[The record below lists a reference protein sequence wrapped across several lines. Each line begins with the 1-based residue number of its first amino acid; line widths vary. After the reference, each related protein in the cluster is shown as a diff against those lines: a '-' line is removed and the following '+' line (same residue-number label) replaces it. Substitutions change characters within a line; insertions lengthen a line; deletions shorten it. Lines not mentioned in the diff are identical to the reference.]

1 MNQSPA
7 NRTALRQL
15 AVEPMRAA
23 GLDYSE
29 QELVSDMLAR
39 MNYYP
44 SLVQVFGWQ
53 IVESFGRRPRAGNV
67 GPRWKLDRESL
78 FEGAAAERI
87 ADQIR
92 DRFQLTL
99 NLDVRYDCIARS
111 IALHR
116 FEATGG
122 DNKVLAQGLTAA
134 EIRRITHWPKALA
147 QPAMTDFEELLEEL
161 VDLGILSRFPDKR
174 YGLRNAQVAQ
184 MLGRQEELEDALL
197 RLDEREDDAA
207 YDAALF
213 FRLLAPEMPGARSP
227 LSDRDL
233 DRVFDRRVPG
243 IRLVRSSAAI
253 VGGDVAGRVLAAAR
267 LWLPEGN
274 HIRTKSDDAQVRR
287 ALDRVKTGPA
297 ALVIEGDWSPSSA
310 AQLARQP
317 KVERGDVLPIW
328 CVSHVTSPA
337 DGMIVFD
344 AGAWSE
350 AMLRHWLADEGFVP
364 ALDDAPTRAALMAAT
379 GGAPARL
386 EALRHF
392 LSDLAVRP
400 VAGRAEDLADWAAKT
415 PLSAESLGLD
425 QADLNCLNTLHQ
437 LEDLDPSLADFL
449 GECPDATA
457 QRLERL
463 ATFGTLRQGR
473 TPDAAPILTPLG
485 RLFAE

>member
-1 MNQSPA
+1 
-7 NRTALRQL
+7 
-15 AVEPMRAA
+15 MRAA

-44 SLVQVFGWQ
+44 SLVQVFGRQ

-67 GPRWKLDRESL
+67 GPRWKLDRETL

-116 FEATGG
+116 LEASGG
-122 DNKVLAQGLTAA
+122 DSKVLAQGLTAA

-197 RLDEREDDAA
+197 RLDEREDDPA

-213 FRLLAPEMPGARSP
+213 FRLLGPEMPAARAP

-233 DRVFDRRVPG
+233 DRLFDGRAPG
-243 IRLVRSSAAI
+243 IRLVRSCSVI
-253 VGGDVAGRVLAAAR
+253 VGDDVAARILAAAR
-267 LWLPEGN
+267 LWLPGCD
-274 HIRTKSDDAQVRR
+274 HVQTKSDDAQLRR
-287 ALDRVKTGPA
+287 ALDRVRIGPA
-297 ALVIEGDWSPSSA
+297 AIVIEGDWSPSSA
-310 AQLARQP
+310 AKLARQP
-317 KVERGDVLPIW
+317 KVVKGDVLPIW
-328 CVSHVTSPA
+328 CGPHIALPA

-344 AGAWSE
+344 AASWSE
-350 AMLRHWLADEGFVP
+350 AMLRHWLADEGFAPV
-364 ALDDAPTRAALMAAT
+364 LDDAQTRSALMAAT

-386 EALRHF
+386 KVLRYF
-392 LSDLAVRP
+392 FPDLAVRS
-400 VAGRAEDLADWAAKT
+400 VAGRVEDLKDWAQKT
-415 PLSAESLGLD
+415 PLPADALGLD
-425 QADLNCLNTLHQ
+425 QAERMCLNTLRE
-437 LEDLDPSLADFL
+437 LEDLDPSLEDL
-449 GECPDATA
+449 VSECPDATE

-463 ATFGTLRQGR
+463 ATLGTIRQGR

-485 RLFAE
+485 RLIAT

>member
-1 MNQSPA
+1 
-7 NRTALRQL
+7 
-15 AVEPMRAA
+15 
-23 GLDYSE
+23 
-29 QELVSDMLAR
+29 
-39 MNYYP
+39 
-44 SLVQVFGWQ
+44 
-53 IVESFGRRPRAGNV
+53 
-67 GPRWKLDRESL
+67 
-78 FEGAAAERI
+78 
-87 ADQIR
+87 
-92 DRFQLTL
+92 
-99 NLDVRYDCIARS
+99 
-111 IALHR
+111 
-116 FEATGG
+116 
-122 DNKVLAQGLTAA
+122 
-134 EIRRITHWPKALA
+134 
-147 QPAMTDFEELLEEL
+147 
-161 VDLGILSRFPDKR
+161 
-174 YGLRNAQVAQ
+174 
-184 MLGRQEELEDALL
+184 
-197 RLDEREDDAA
+197 
-207 YDAALF
+207 
-213 FRLLAPEMPGARSP
+213 LLAPEIPGARAP

-400 VAGRAEDLADWAAKT
+400 VAGRAEALADWAAKT
-415 PLSAESLGLD
+415 PLSAESLGFD

>member
-1 MNQSPA
+1 
-7 NRTALRQL
+7 
-15 AVEPMRAA
+15 MRAA

-44 SLVQVFGWQ
+44 SLVQVFGRQ

-67 GPRWKLDRESL
+67 GPRWKLDRGSL

-116 FEATGG
+116 LEAAGG

-197 RLDEREDDAA
+197 RLDEREDDPA

-213 FRLLAPEMPGARSP
+213 FRLLAPEMPGARAP

-253 VGGDVAGRVLAAAR
+253 VGGDVAGRVLAASR

-415 PLSAESLGLD
+415 PLSAEALSLD

-437 LEDLDPSLADFL
+437 LEDLDPSLADFV

-473 TPDAAPILTPLG
+473 THDAAPILTPLG
-485 RLFAE
+485 RLIAE